1 MDVAVVRAVDY
12 LSIKETLVG
21 RVAQTEAKREWVD
34 LHGPTDPRLFRPAL
48 GPSFACELLLSIGPY
63 APLYQDRVSCRMNSG
78 LLFWSS
84 GISCHCVLVLTTF
97 GSKFILY
104 LHMNGAP

>member
-34 LHGPTDPRLFRPAL
+34 LHGPTDPRLFGLPWAHLSRA
-48 GPSFACELLLSIGPY
+48 SFFCRLDL
-63 APLYQDRVSCRMNSG
+63 PLPFIKIEC
-78 LLFWSS
+78 
-84 GISCHCVLVLTTF
+84 LVV
-97 GSKFILY
+97 
-104 LHMNGAP
+104 